1 MLAPKAR
8 TMRRHVD
15 QLVGRVAE
23 LEALDRALGEL
34 ERRRSHAVELLGEPG
49 IGKTRMLGELA
60 ARADARGQIVLSGS
74 ASELEREL
82 PFWTFVDALDD
93 YVQALEPR
101 RLDLLDDEAR
111 EELAGVLP
119 ALAGHAADGPQ
130 RPERYRTHRAM
141 RALLEALAATKP
153 LVLLLDDLHWAD
165 SGSVELLASL
175 LRRPPAGGVLIAL
188 AMRPRQVPELLPGAL
203 ERAARAGF
211 LTRVELGAL
220 SAAEAGELLG
230 GGVTAADAS
239 ALHEESG
246 GNPLYLQQLA
256 RAPRRPAGP
265 GRGEA
270 DVALAGVQVPRGVAA
285 ALGEELALLDAA
297 TRRLLEGAAVA
308 GDPFEAELAAAAA
321 VVDAAAALD
330 GLDELLGRDLVRP
343 TDVPRR
349 FRFRHPLVRG
359 AVYEAAPGGWRLGA
373 HERCAQA
380 LAARGA
386 PAAERAH
393 HVERSARHGDHAAI
407 AVLREAAEDVL
418 GRAPATAARLFGA
431 ALRLLPP
438 GTPERV
444 GLLAPLAQAHF
455 AAGQVAAA
463 HAAAL
468 ESLELVGDDI
478 AARVRLTAMCAGM
491 ENLLGRHQQAHDRLE
506 RAFEQL
512 PDARSAAAA
521 SLMVQLG
528 VDGLYRMDYDGMATW
543 AGRALEAAR
552 PLGQLSIVAEAAGL
566 LTLAN
571 SFRGAA
577 AEAEPARAESA
588 ALVDGMPDEELA
600 RCIRAISSLAG
611 AELYLDRLD
620 DAAAHAE
627 RMLAVARASGQGS
640 VLPILFW
647 TGTIRL
653 ARGRLAAAAE
663 VFDTGI
669 EIARLS
675 GHAEGAAWNLMGRSQ
690 VATAAGD
697 VETALALAE
706 EAAEALRGLEASFL
720 GAATCVA
727 LAAALLPAGEP
738 ARAEQVLLSAT
749 GGDELPLLPA
759 PARAPAFELLARCRL
774 ALGRPAD
781 ARRAAAL
788 ADACAASL
796 GLRMARSMA
805 DRAAAAVALA
815 TGDAGTAAER
825 ALASAKAAGAVGA
838 PIESALARTLAGRA
852 LAEAGEAER
861 ATAELRRAAA
871 ELDAHG
877 ALGHRDAAERELR
890 RLGHRNVHRRTRP
903 GKADGDGVESLTER
917 ELQVARLIVDR
928 RTNSQIAAELFL
940 SQKTVET
947 HVRNLF
953 RKLGVGSRVEVARSV
968 ERADRAAREPA
979 RPERV

>member
-1 MLAPKAR
+1 
-8 TMRRHVD
+8 MRQHAD

-23 LEALDRALGEL
+23 LEALDRALAEL
-34 ERRRSHAVELLGEPG
+34 ERRRSRAVELLGEPG

-82 PFWTFVDALDD
+82 PFWLFVDALDD

-111 EELAGVLP
+111 QELAHVLP
-119 ALAGHAADGPQ
+119 ALAGRAADGAPP
-130 RPERYRTHRAM
+130 PERYRTHRAM

-175 LRRPPAGGVLIAL
+175 LRRPPAAGVLIAL

-203 ERAARAGF
+203 ERAALAGF

-220 SAAEAGELLG
+220 SASESGELLG
-230 GGVTAADAS
+230 GEVSAADAR
-239 ALHEESG
+239 ALFEESG

-256 RAPRRPAGP
+256 RSPRRQAGA
-265 GRGEA
+265 GRGDA
-270 DVALAGVQVPRGVAA
+270 GVALAGVQVPRAVAA
-285 ALGEELALLDAA
+285 ALTEELALLDAGA
-297 TRRLLEGAAVA
+297 RRLLEGAAVA

-321 VVDAAAALD
+321 EVDDAALD
-330 GLDELLGRDLVRP
+330 VLDELLRRDLIRP

-393 HVERSARHGDHAAI
+393 HVERSARHGDLDAV
-407 AVLREAAEDVL
+407 AVLREAAEDVAW
-418 GRAPATAARLFGA
+418 RAPATAARLFGA
-431 ALRLLPP
+431 ALRLLAP
-438 GTPERV
+438 GAPERV
-444 GLLAPLAQAHF
+444 GLLAAQARAYF
-455 AAGQVAAA
+455 AAGRFADA
-463 HAAAL
+463 HAASL
-468 ESLELVGDDI
+468 ESLELVARDDI
-478 AARVRLTAMCAGM
+478 AARVRLTATCASM
-491 ENLLGRHQQAHDRLE
+491 ENLLGRHQQAHDRLAG
-506 RAFEQL
+506 AFEQL
-512 PDARSAAAA
+512 PDTRSAEAVA
-521 SLMVQLG
+521 LMTELG
-528 VDGLYRMDYDGMATW
+528 VDGLYRMDYAAMADWT
-543 AGRALEAAR
+543 GRALAAAR
-552 PLGQLSIVAEAAGL
+552 PLGQRALIVEAGGM
-566 LTLAN
+566 LTLAG
-571 SFRGAA
+571 SFRGAVA
-577 AEAEPARAESA
+577 DAESARAETA
-588 ALVDGMPDEELA
+588 ALVDGMRDEELA
-600 RCIRAISSLAG
+600 PCIRAISSLAA
-611 AELYLDRLD
+611 AELFLDRLD
-620 DAAAHAE
+620 GAAEHAE
-627 RMLAVARASGQGS
+627 RMLAIARATGQGS

-647 TGTIRL
+647 TGLVRL
-653 ARGRLAAAAE
+653 ACGRLAGAAE
-663 VFDTGI
+663 PLDTGV

-706 EAAEALRGLEASFL
+706 EATEALRGLDVGFP
-720 GAATCVA
+720 GVATGVA
-727 LAAALLPAGEP
+727 LAAALLPAGDP
-738 ARAEQVLLSAT
+738 VRAVQVLSSAA

-759 PARAPAFELLARCRL
+759 PMRTAGFELLARCRL
-774 ALGRPAD
+774 ALGQHEEAG
-781 ARRAAAL
+781 RAAAL
-788 ADACAASL
+788 AEACAGSL
-796 GLRMARSMA
+796 GLPMAGSMA

-815 TGDAGTAAER
+815 AGDAGAAAER
-825 ALASAKAAGAVGA
+825 ALASAEAAGAVGA

-852 LAEAGEAER
+852 LAAAGDQER
-861 ATAELRRAAA
+861 ATAELHRAAA

-903 GKADGDGVESLTER
+903 GRADGDGVESLTER

-928 RTNSQIAAELFL
+928 RTNSQIAGELFL

-953 RKLGVGSRVEVARSV
+953 RKLGVSSRVDVARSV

-979 RPERV
+979 RREPV